1 MVYTH
6 QVIEE
11 NIYITHTNT
20 IHPYPYLY
28 IYIYRNIYIDI
39 DMDMEVSNPWGYR
52 PSGSSRRDSA
62 AVRPWAFRSFSDGDS
77 SDLFFLG
84 FFNGFN
90 GV

>member
-11 NIYITHTNT
+11 NIYNTHKHYTS
-20 IHPYPYLY
+20 ISISIYLY
-28 IYIYRNIYIDI
+28 IGIYIYIDI